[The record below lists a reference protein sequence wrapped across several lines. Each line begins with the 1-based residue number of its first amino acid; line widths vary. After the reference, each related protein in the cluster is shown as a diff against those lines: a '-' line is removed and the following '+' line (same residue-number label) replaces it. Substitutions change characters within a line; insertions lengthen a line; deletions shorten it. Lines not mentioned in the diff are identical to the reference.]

1 LIVLIVLQLLWADYR
16 RLEKPDLVVW
26 AIAFLEGDR
35 FFLEGNLDGDRS
47 PVTINSMRRTL
58 SRWLNCLLSA
68 GLALL
73 VVTHTATPQAISA
86 PSDEIR
92 GVWLTNVASGVL
104 FLPQGVSRAVNQLA
118 QLNFNTLYP
127 VVWNRGYT
135 TYPSSVT
142 KNVTGETQLPLL
154 RSTQIGRNV
163 LAAFIHQGHQRNLR
177 VIPWFEY
184 GFMAPSRS
192 SLVRRHPEWVTQYRD
207 GSQLLK
213 AGTAELGLPETPQSL
228 WQSRRSSFRRFIQQQ
243 TSHQL
248 VWLNPLHPQVQEF
261 LLDLILEVVTRY
273 DVDGIQLDDHFSLPV
288 ELGYDPFTVQLY
300 RQEHQ
305 GQSPPEDPL
314 NEEWMRWRANKLSD
328 FMRQIFLAVKIV
340 KPSCLISLSPNSP
353 GFAYRHYLQD
363 WQTWVNQG
371 WLGEVIVQTYRNDLD
386 RFIAELEQPAMR
398 EMHQLV
404 PLGIGILT
412 GTWINPIAIAQI
424 QQQVKAVRDLGY
436 DGISFFYWESL
447 WGYITPESPRE
458 RRAGFQSLFL
468 SMPDR

>member
-1 LIVLIVLQLLWADYR
+1 
-16 RLEKPDLVVW
+16 
-26 AIAFLEGDR
+26 
-35 FFLEGNLDGDRS
+35 
-47 PVTINSMRRTL
+47 MRRKL
-58 SRWLNCLLSA
+58 PRWLTYLLSA

-73 VVTHTATPQAISA
+73 VVTRPAIPQAISA
-86 PSDEIR
+86 PSSEIR

-142 KNVTGETQLPLL
+142 QVATGETQLPLL
-154 RSTQIGRNV
+154 HSTRIGRSL
-163 LAAFIHQGHQRNLR
+163 LATFIQQGHQRNLR

-184 GFMAPSRS
+184 GFMAPRRS
-192 SLVRRHPEWVTQYRD
+192 SLVKRHPEWLTQYRD
-207 GSQLLK
+207 GSQVLK
-213 AGTAELGLPETPQSL
+213 AGTAELGLPDTPETL
-228 WQSRRSSFRRFIQQQ
+228 WQSRRSRLRQLVRQQS
-243 TSHQL
+243 SHQL

-288 ELGYDPFTVQLY
+288 ELGYDPFTAQLY

-305 GQSPPEDPL
+305 GNSPPDDPL
-314 NEEWMRWRANKLSD
+314 DEEWMRWRANKLGD
-328 FMRQIFLAVKIV
+328 FMRRIFLAVKIA
-340 KPSCLISLSPNSP
+340 KPNCLISLSPNSP

-363 WQTWVNQG
+363 WQTWVRQG

-386 RFIAELEQPAMR
+386 RFVAELEQPAMR

-404 PLGIGILT
+404 PMGIGILT
-412 GTWINPIAIAQI
+412 GTWNNPIAIAQI
-424 QQQVKAVRDLGY
+424 QQQVEAVRDLGF

-447 WGYITPESPRE
+447 WGYITPEPPRE
-458 RRAGFQSLFL
+458 RRKGFQSLFL
-468 SMPDR
+468 PTAQVESYKS